1 MNIFSYAPG
10 GYHGHIVAVEVDCR
24 TGIPGMD
31 IVGLPASE
39 VREARERARVA
50 IRNSGFCFPVQR
62 ILVNLSPADVPKV
75 GNGFDLAIAGA
86 ILAGSHQLDGRSPS
100 SVMMIGELHLG
111 GATGAVRGVLAA
123 VVEGMESRI
132 AGFVVP
138 RRNAAEAR
146 SVSGGRAVGIG
157 HLSELPAALAALT
170 TPAAEPMPSEATLFG
185 PQPAPPG
192 ANRFPAE
199 PAPPRPAPGSAL
211 QDFRELR
218 GLSDLKRLLEIA
230 AAGGHHALAVG
241 PPGGG
246 KSAAIGL
253 FPTILMPLSRKESIE
268 VTRIHS
274 LAADAR
280 PRSGLVEHRPFRS
293 PHHNAST
300 EGLLGGQSP
309 HIPGEVALAHCG
321 TLFLDEALEF
331 RRPVLQ
337 GMREPLE
344 HRRIRVAR
352 ARGNYW
358 FPASIQL
365 IMATNR
371 CPCGMLGR
379 RDRSCLC
386 SLAEVDRYWRKLGG
400 PLLDRIDLRIHV
412 EPHSL
417 EVLPRT
423 DSSAEM
429 ARRARAAVRFRHAV
443 RQQSC
448 RNGELTAEQAMAD
461 GMMTD
466 PARKLLAEAS
476 RAFGLSTRASLS
488 VIRVARTI
496 ADLAGDEQ
504 IRDEHILEAVSY
516 RRFGEERPFWEA
528 TAV

>member
-1 MNIFSYAPG
+1 
-10 GYHGHIVAVEVDCR
+10 
-24 TGIPGMD
+24 
-31 IVGLPASE
+31 
-39 VREARERARVA
+39 
-50 IRNSGFCFPVQR
+50 
-62 ILVNLSPADVPKV
+62 VPKV

-86 ILAGSHQLDGRSPS
+86 ILDGSHQLDGRSPS
-100 SVMMIGELHLG
+100 TVMMIGELHLG
-111 GATGAVRGVLAA
+111 GAIGAVRGVLAA
-123 VVEGMESRI
+123 VVEGMGSEI

-157 HLSELPAALAALT
+157 HLSELPGALATLSAVAT
-170 TPAAEPMPSEATLFG
+170 RPTPSAAD
-185 PQPAPPG
+185 
-192 ANRFPAE
+192 RFPT
-199 PAPPRPAPGSAL
+199 APTAPGPAPGSAL
-211 QDFRELR
+211 HDFRELR

-230 AAGGHHALAVG
+230 AAGGHHVLVVG

-246 KSAAIGL
+246 KSAAVGL
-253 FPTILMPLSRKESIE
+253 FPTILMPLSWNESIE

-274 LAADAR
+274 LADDAR
-280 PRSGLVEHRPFRS
+280 PRAGLHEHRPFRS

-300 EGLLGGQSP
+300 EGLLGGRSP
-309 HIPGEVALAHCG
+309 QIPGEVALAHCG

-371 CPCGMLGR
+371 CPCGLLGR

-412 EPHSL
+412 EPHPL

-429 ARRARAAVRFRHAV
+429 ARRARAAVMFRETV
-443 RQQSC
+443 RQQSY
-448 RNGELTAEQAMAD
+448 RNAELTADHAMTGGMLAD
-461 GMMTD
+461 PG
-466 PARKLLAEAS
+466 RRLLAEAS

-488 VIRVARTI
+488 IIRVARTI
-496 ADLAGDEQ
+496 ADLSGEE
-504 IRDEHILEAVSY
+504 RVGEEHVLEAVSY
-516 RRFGEERPFWEA
+516 RRFGEERPLWEA
-528 TAV
+528 DAV